1 MVVGGSRHSAISCGI
16 AVNRVSVARRPPV
29 LRWRSRPPIPP
40 RIPVRSRP
48 DGWQRACTYAPI
60 ASKFLGDGSRCLHH
74 LRVACRPVTRCNP
87 RRRAVAP
94 TRPEPHW
101 GSFLEAPSAAASVG
115 HERSVVAAL
124 GAVSTIRADTTPR
137 QRDTRTGWRFART
150 PASAVIGPMRD
161 RRADHAVPDE
171 GGGHHARHLSA
182 RGDARCRPRG
192 PQRITHSG
200 PVDGSAHTES
210 ETSRLVWDSVTPRP
224 FFLSTAPA
232 STPGRLFFHCE
243 SLRST
248 QGHKTFLTPPALA
261 RLETPPRERWSPTP
275 AREV

>member
-1 MVVGGSRHSAISCGI
+1 MSCRAVPRRAHPSPVSRPRGLRASTPESPHARTCCTLDGDSLCRGVPCGSRS
-16 AVNRVSVARRPPV
+16 
-29 LRWRSRPPIPP
+29 RSR
-40 RIPVRSRP
+40 
-48 DGWQRACTYAPI
+48 
-60 ASKFLGDGSRCLHH
+60 
-74 LRVACRPVTRCNP
+74 LRT
-87 RRRAVAP
+87 
-94 TRPEPHW
+94 
-101 GSFLEAPSAAASVG
+101 PSAATSVG

-137 QRDTRTGWRFART
+137 QRDTRTGRRFART
-150 PASAVIGPMRD
+150 PASAVIGPMLD

-200 PVDGSAHTES
+200 AVDGSARTES

-232 STPGRLFFHCE
+232 STPGRLYFPQHI
-243 SLRST
+243 R
-248 QGHKTFLTPPALA
+248 LA
-261 RLETPPRERWSPTP
+261 RTCQTRNSTAQAVESESRIRARMRADPRTRCIASRTRLPQGRCEKDRCLRRACPSGGSCPFHTGKRETGFEP
-275 AREV
+275 ATFSLGS